1 MEEGEACMSD
11 SSNQQVPG
19 KVVDLM
25 VDSIFRKNDIKPNE
39 LKKNLSDEQ
48 KQMLKEMVED
58 LKAQV
63 EQFNNKNTNSTSE

>member
-1 MEEGEACMSD
+1 MEEGEVSMSD
-11 SSNQQVPG
+11 SSKHQVPG

-25 VDSIFRKNDIKPNE
+25 VDSIFRKNDIKADE

-58 LKAQV
+58 LKDQV
-63 EQFNNKNTNSTSE
+63 DQFNNRNSNPPSE